1 MKNLLAIMFAGMSLI
16 ACSENASTTPSNVD
30 ASSVSAVAPAA
41 DTVVVSAPVAS
52 EPAVVSNQ
60 TASASK

>member
-1 MKNLLAIMFAGMSLI
+1 MFAGMSLV
-16 ACSENASTTPSNVD
+16 ACSENASTTPNVE
-30 ASSVSAVAPAA
+30 ASSVSVVAPAA

-52 EPAVVSNQ
+52 EPAAVVSNQ

>member
-1 MKNLLAIMFAGMSLI
+1 MKKLLAIMFAGMSLV
-16 ACSENASTTPSNVD
+16 ACSENASTTPNME
-30 ASSVSAVAPAA
+30 ASSVSVVAPAA

-52 EPAVVSNQ
+52 EPMVSSQ